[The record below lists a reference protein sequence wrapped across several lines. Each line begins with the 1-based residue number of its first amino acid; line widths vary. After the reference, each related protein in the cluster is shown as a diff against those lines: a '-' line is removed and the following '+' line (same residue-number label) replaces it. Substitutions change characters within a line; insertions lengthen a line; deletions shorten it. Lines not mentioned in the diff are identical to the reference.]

1 MQKYHFRLLL
11 ISVFHTVCGR
21 LTFVVDTQGITMWV
35 LFAAALLPGK
45 KNLSQGSAAVAPS
58 GYVPIDDGAAP
69 PHKGADGCAL
79 RMRSVL
85 EVVAAVQLA
94 LVTGATIWV
103 AIMNHQAD
111 G

>member
-1 MQKYHFRLLL
+1 
-11 ISVFHTVCGR
+11 
-21 LTFVVDTQGITMWV
+21 MWV

-45 KNLSQGSAAVAPS
+45 KNLSQGSTAVAPS

-69 PHKGADGCAL
+69 LQHKGAAGCAL